1 MPTSTSP
8 STTSRP
14 TASRSL
20 VHVPS
25 RDDQRYDHL
34 LRGIEQRTGRLA
46 DLEAEIAPLLR
57 ALEQFE
63 WQYNS
68 TLGGVQRNLRQVRQQ
83 RDTIETWT
91 TRIHARM
98 VADPNHVMGDL
109 FSEEE
114 LRQIGSLFGVELPE
128 SWFESAREAEER
140 RRREK
145 REEGFFDGNTA
156 AEEEILRRMMRGS
169 RADRERLP
177 DEVEQE
183 IRSLHRSLAR
193 RFHPDLATTEAE
205 RQLCQEMMLR
215 INDAWHNRDLA
226 DLRTLDEQSSHL
238 AGTSTDRGVRRRLHW
253 AEQEVIRLDGLIDG
267 LATKL
272 AALRGSST
280 FPLWF
285 NPTLARTVITQRASV
300 LQMDLSTETKHLEE
314 TKEAFR
320 HALASYAV
328 TVA

>member
-1 MPTSTSP
+1 MPLSSSSSDT
-8 STTSRP
+8 

-20 VHVPS
+20 VHVQS
-25 RDDQRYDHL
+25 RDDQRYDDL
-34 LRGIEQRTGRLA
+34 LRGIEQRTVRLA
-46 DLEAEIAPLLR
+46 DLEAEVAPLLR

-68 TLGGVQRNLRQVRQQ
+68 MLGGLQRDLRQIRHQ
-83 RDTIETWT
+83 RETIEGWT
-91 TRIHARM
+91 TRIHART

-140 RRREK
+140 RRRDE
-145 REEGFFDGNTA
+145 REHGFFDGNTA
-156 AEEEILRRMMRGS
+156 EEEEILRRMMRGS
-169 RADRERLP
+169 RSDRERLP

-183 IRSLHRSLAR
+183 IRALHRSLAR

-226 DLRTLDEQSSHL
+226 DLRALDDQSSHL
-238 AGTSTDRGVRRRLHW
+238 EGTSADRGMRRQLHW
-253 AEQEVIRLDGLIDG
+253 AHQEVIRLDGLIDG

-285 NPTLARTVITQRASV
+285 NPALARTVMTQRASV
-300 LQMDLSTETKHLEE
+300 LQMDLSTETQHLEE
-314 TKEAFR
+314 TKLSFR

>member
-1 MPTSTSP
+1 MPTSPSP
-8 STTSRP
+8 SAPSSAAT
-14 TASRSL
+14 RSL

-25 RDDQRYDHL
+25 RDSQRYDDL
-34 LRGIEQRTGRLA
+34 LRGIEQRTHRLA
-46 DLEAEIAPLLR
+46 GLEAEITPLLR

-68 TLGGVQRNLRQVRQQ
+68 LLGGVQRELRQVRQQ
-83 RDTIETWT
+83 RETIETWT

-109 FSEEE
+109 FTEDE
-114 LRQIGSLFGVELPE
+114 LRQIGTLFGVELPE

-140 RRREK
+140 QRRADREQ
-145 REEGFFDGNTA
+145 GFFDGNTA
-156 AEEEILRRMMRGS
+156 EEEEILRRMLRGS

-177 DEVEQE
+177 EEVEQE

-226 DLRTLDEQSSHL
+226 DLRALDEQSGHL
-238 AGTSTDRGVRRRLHW
+238 EGTSSDRGVHRRIHW
-253 AEQEVIRLDGLIDG
+253 AQQEVIRLDGLIDG
-267 LATKL
+267 LAAKL
-272 AALRGSST
+272 ASLRGSST

-300 LQMDLSTETKHLEE
+300 LQMDLSTETQQLEE
-314 TKEAFR
+314 TKLAFR
-320 HALASYAV
+320 YALASYAV

>member
-1 MPTSTSP
+1 MPTTPPSSTP
-8 STTSRP
+8 DTTA
-14 TASRSL
+14 TRSL
-20 VHVPS
+20 VHVQS
-25 RDDQRYDHL
+25 REDQRYDDL
-34 LRGIEQRTGRLA
+34 LRSIEQRTGRLA

-63 WQYNS
+63 WHYNS
-68 TLGGVQRNLRQVRQQ
+68 TLGGLQRDLRQVRQQ
-83 RDTIETWT
+83 RDTIDVWT

-109 FSEEE
+109 FSEDE
-114 LRQIGSLFGVELPE
+114 LRQIGALFGVELPE

-140 RRREK
+140 RRREE
-145 REEGFFDGNTA
+145 RENGFFDGNTA
-156 AEEEILRRMMRGS
+156 AEEEILRRMFRGS

-205 RQLCQEMMLR
+205 RLLCQEMMLR
-215 INDAWHNRDLA
+215 INDAWHDRDLGQ
-226 DLRTLDEQSSHL
+226 LRELDEQSSHL
-238 AGTSTDRGVRRRLHW
+238 AGTSSERGVARRLHW
-253 AEQEVIRLDGLIDG
+253 ARQEVVRLDSLIDS

-272 AALRGSST
+272 TALRGSST

-300 LQMDLSTETKHLEE
+300 LQMDLSTETQQLEDA
-314 TKEAFR
+314 KLAFR